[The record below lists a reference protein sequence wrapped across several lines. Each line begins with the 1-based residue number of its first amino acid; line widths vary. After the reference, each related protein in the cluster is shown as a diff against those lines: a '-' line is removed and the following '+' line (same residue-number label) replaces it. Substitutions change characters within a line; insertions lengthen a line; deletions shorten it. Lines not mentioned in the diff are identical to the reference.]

1 MFDRVLEI
9 FTRNSPRQAQTIDEN
24 QLVPL
29 AAAMALLEV
38 AWADHQLDPVEL
50 EFVKN
55 SLISLYNIDEA
66 YADQVISL
74 ASKKRQTTTSMYPF
88 TRQLNEQLTLNEKIH
103 LMTHL
108 WHMNSVD
115 NSSFHY
121 EEVVIRKLADLL
133 HLRHSEFIHA
143 KLAAKEMNQKSH

>member
-55 SLISLYNIDEA
+55 SLISLYNIDES

>member
-1 MFDRVLEI
+1 MFDRVREI
-9 FTRNSPRQAQTIDEN
+9 FTRNSPRQAQTIDEK

-50 EFVKN
+50 QFVKN
-55 SLISLYNIDEA
+55 SLISLYDIDEP
-66 YADQVISL
+66 YADQVLSL
-74 ASKKRQTTTSMYPF
+74 ASQKRQTTTSMYPF
-88 TRQLNEQLTLNEKIH
+88 ARQLNEQLTLNEKIR

-115 NSSFHY
+115 DSCFHY
-121 EEVVIRKLADLL
+121 EEGVIRKLADLL
-133 HLRHSEFIHA
+133 HLRHSEFIQA
-143 KLAAKEMNQKSH
+143 KLAAKEMNQKSV

>member
-9 FTRNSPRQAQTIDEN
+9 FTRNSSRQAQTIDEN

-50 EFVKN
+50 HFVKN
-55 SLISLYNIDEA
+55 SLISLYNIDES

-74 ASKKRQTTTSMYPF
+74 ASKKRQKTTSMYPF
-88 TRQLNEQLTLNEKIH
+88 TRQLNEQLTLNEKIR

-143 KLAAKEMNQKSH
+143 KLAAKEMNQKSN

>member
-9 FTRNSPRQAQTIDEN
+9 FTRNSSRQAQTIDEN

-50 EFVKN
+50 QFVKN
-55 SLISLYNIDEA
+55 SLISLYNIDES

-74 ASKKRQTTTSMYPF
+74 ASKKRQKTTSMYPF
-88 TRQLNEQLTLNEKIH
+88 IRQLNEQLTLNEKIR

-143 KLAAKEMNQKSH
+143 KLAAKEMNQKSN